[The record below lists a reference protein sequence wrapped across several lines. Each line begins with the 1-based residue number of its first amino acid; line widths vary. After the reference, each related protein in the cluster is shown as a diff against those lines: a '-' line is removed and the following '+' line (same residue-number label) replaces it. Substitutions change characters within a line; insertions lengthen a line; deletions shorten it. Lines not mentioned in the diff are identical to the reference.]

1 MVVFGTGASN
11 GIGIGKAA
19 VVRDI
24 KPEVIKTFVSDVVAE
39 EKRFLDTLE
48 KTKEETENMIKVLAD
63 KVGEKEAAILEGH
76 ILLMSDPALIDE
88 ISKIIKNDS
97 VNAEFAVESVCDL
110 YAGMFA
116 SMDDELMHQRA
127 ADMNDIMLILI

>member
-39 EKRFLDTLE
+39 
-48 KTKEETENMIKVLAD
+48 
-63 KVGEKEAAILEGH
+63 
-76 ILLMSDPALIDE
+76 
-88 ISKIIKNDS
+88 
-97 VNAEFAVESVCDL
+97 
-110 YAGMFA
+110 
-116 SMDDELMHQRA
+116 
-127 ADMNDIMLILI
+127 